1 MLRHNMTFLYLLHK
15 MSIRNGDKVRIVT
28 PGNSVEAV
36 AMLRDGVM
44 RGAIAIEHGYG
55 HRELGARTHYI
66 NGQPMAHNKAIAAG
80 INLNDLG
87 FQDPTRADKN
97 VWIDWVSGAAVRQG
111 LPARLERISA

>member
-28 PGNSVEAV
+28 PGNAVEAV

-80 INLNDLG
+80 LNLNDLG
-87 FQDPTRADKN
+87 FQEPTRADKTMRLG
-97 VWIDWVSGAAVRQG
+97 WVSGADVGEG
-111 LPARLERISA
+111 LAA